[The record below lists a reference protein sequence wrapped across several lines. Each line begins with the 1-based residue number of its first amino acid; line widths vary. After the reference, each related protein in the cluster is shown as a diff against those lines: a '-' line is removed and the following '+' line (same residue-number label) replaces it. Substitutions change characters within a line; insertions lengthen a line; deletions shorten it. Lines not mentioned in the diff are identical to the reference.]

1 MHIGRSRLAGRPIVA
16 AVVVSLAALTS
27 AAFVAPATAQGTCNT
42 GSAPAVYPENQ
53 LQPGTMATG
62 LTTIQ
67 GRTPQSFD
75 AKVLGILPNAILPGH
90 DIILVKIS
98 GPVVDQTG
106 GGFFGM
112 SGSPVSIGDQL
123 VGAVAYGPPG
133 GYGDQTI
140 MGLTPAQDMVD
151 VLSYQDSTSPQA
163 GASRAARLSPSTRA
177 RVARVA
183 GESASQVPN
192 QLVRL
197 KLPFAVSGLN
207 GRAMSK
213 LRRYVKQLGLSVVLY
228 RSAPPPS
235 SGGASTQPLEPGG
248 PVSAVISSGDVTAG
262 AIGTVTATCG
272 DNVLLFGHPFF
283 FDGQSTMGLNGA
295 NVLTVVRDQSQLFGS
310 YMVATIAEPHGTI
323 DQDRFSAVRGIEGPL
338 PPSASVTA
346 NVTNPDTGRT
356 RSGET
361 DFLKQSIGSSS
372 IFSFLGPFAVVAE
385 QDTAFDQIGAGSDS
399 VAWTLTG
406 TTAEGKQFTLSRA
419 DTTWSPYDASF
430 QGIIDMLNAL
440 GLVANNR
447 FTEVTFTG
455 LHADST
461 ITHQQLTEKITGA
474 AISTPENPAFSTK
487 RRVRVNPGD
496 RIRVRV
502 TMLPYGSTTPQTR
515 TVSVMIPAGN
525 RGGGEL
531 LVRGGGSQAGF
542 FGGGGLRAKTFD
554 DLLAK
559 IQGLEHDTDLV
570 VQLLTPGTGRQGNK
584 QTVSGTR
591 VVLGRRV
598 FFIDTGGPIVCGGG
612 AVGKPG
618 PTPSPTPKPKPC

>member
-16 AVVVSLAALTS
+16 AIVVSLAALTS

-228 RSAPPPS
+228 RAASAPSYGRSSPRRTGRSRRSGSSCCSSWRSGYSCSRGFLARRSSSLDVLCGAARSSRWLCWSGSSRSRWSPAVPSPPS
-235 SGGASTQPLEPGG
+235 SAP
-248 PVSAVISSGDVTAG
+248 
-262 AIGTVTATCG
+262 AT
-272 DNVLLFGHPFF
+272 
-283 FDGQSTMGLNGA
+283 
-295 NVLTVVRDQSQLFGS
+295 
-310 YMVATIAEPHGTI
+310 
-323 DQDRFSAVRGIEGPL
+323 
-338 PPSASVTA
+338 
-346 NVTNPDTGRT
+346 
-356 RSGET
+356 
-361 DFLKQSIGSSS
+361 
-372 IFSFLGPFAVVAE
+372 
-385 QDTAFDQIGAGSDS
+385 
-399 VAWTLTG
+399 
-406 TTAEGKQFTLSRA
+406 
-419 DTTWSPYDASF
+419 
-430 QGIIDMLNAL
+430 
-440 GLVANNR
+440 
-447 FTEVTFTG
+447 
-455 LHADST
+455 
-461 ITHQQLTEKITGA
+461 
-474 AISTPENPAFSTK
+474 
-487 RRVRVNPGD
+487 
-496 RIRVRV
+496 
-502 TMLPYGSTTPQTR
+502 
-515 TVSVMIPAGN
+515 
-525 RGGGEL
+525 
-531 LVRGGGSQAGF
+531 
-542 FGGGGLRAKTFD
+542 
-554 DLLAK
+554 
-559 IQGLEHDTDLV
+559 
-570 VQLLTPGTGRQGNK
+570 
-584 QTVSGTR
+584 
-591 VVLGRRV
+591 
-598 FFIDTGGPIVCGGG
+598 
-612 AVGKPG
+612 
-618 PTPSPTPKPKPC
+618 